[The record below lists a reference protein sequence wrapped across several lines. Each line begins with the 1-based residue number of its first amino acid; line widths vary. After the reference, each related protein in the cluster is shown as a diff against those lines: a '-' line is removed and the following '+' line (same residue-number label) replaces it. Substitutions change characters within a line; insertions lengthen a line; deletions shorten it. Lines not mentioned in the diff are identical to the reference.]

1 MKKLNLFKRNI
12 VPNELAETISL
23 SLIFYIVLVCF
34 ALCIGLALTTIFGTA
49 KSDIPSVIS
58 NMFVWSA
65 TLISPLVVILLI
77 NSWKSQKDYE
87 LKKEYASSILKD
99 THSIELYLIDTI
111 TLIKAMQDIDKY
123 LVVYKKY
130 FHYQPMDVSEYLLI
144 SYANIKIFNELYD
157 KSFGEKFSKLQIYSH
172 AIDDNI
178 KELISAYS
186 VYFDSLIKELPDLL
200 NNEKDNFKKP
210 FPYQDFNIKLTN
222 GIELVNTCLSE
233 PIDIEI
239 QDKNTGE
246 FNCYA
251 NFTSFSNL
259 VDETKILLKDLQ
271 NSCINSLRV

>member
-1 MKKLNLFKRNI
+1 MKKLYFSKKNTGS
-12 VPNELAETISL
+12 NELSKIIFL
-23 SLIFYIVLVCF
+23 SLIFYIILIFF
-34 ALCIGLALTTIFGTA
+34 AIGIGLTLTKLYGTEP
-49 KSDIPSVIS
+49 KDVPSVIS

-87 LKKEYASSILKD
+87 LKKEYASNILKD

-111 TLIKAMQDIDKY
+111 ALIKTMQDINKY

-130 FHYQPMDVSEYLLI
+130 FHYQPMDVWEDLQK

-172 AIDDNI
+172 AIDENI
-178 KELISAYS
+178 KDLISAYS
-186 VYFDSLIKELPDLL
+186 VYFESLVKELPDLL
-200 NNEKDNFKKP
+200 KNENHNFKKL
-210 FPYQDFNIKLTN
+210 FPYEDFPIKLTN
-222 GIELVNTCLSE
+222 EIGPVNICLSE
-233 PIDIEI
+233 PLEIEI

-251 NFTSFSNL
+251 KFTSLSNL